1 MAVMFFTTSKGQAT
15 DPLDSLENTTFQIRQ
30 RPGTDGMLRQWLTD
44 CGVKEDTVYAF
55 IHVTAVNPRLES
67 SLKFYSDYFKKHNE
81 KFLLISIFDDKNTAA
96 LYNKLHGYTADYHL
110 YDTTNHYEKIFSLN
124 TIAFNTPFI
133 MKLTKSGRLIAAFEG
148 TYYSKEL
155 MNMLTGSTEPL
166 EYKNFDTQAEF
177 HDWTYKIPADIRN
190 ITDKHKDY
198 KLNCSED
205 MPLGKT
211 FRIPYFVDN
220 TFMYP
225 DKVWNSVQLF
235 TRNNNSGEFD
245 FKRALAPTE
254 KESYMF
260 VSVDSATLKQMV
272 RLNIVHCLL
281 VNAWMLDKEHIGMS
295 YSLPK
300 LFTEASGN
308 TAYYNEPCILSRRIG
323 DLQPSAYTDLDVD
336 LSREKYFYEHFQ
348 FCSTGD
354 KIIIGCEKMTW
365 PMELEPDEYRGNTEF
380 DPFDKGFYDT
390 DNPFM
395 AAFDR
400 HTGKL
405 ITRFGHID
413 DIARKT
419 FTGYCYVRPLAMVC
433 GQELAYTDSYSGKV
447 YVADTADITKDKFC
461 YEVFKI
467 DDSLLPPV
475 DTTKFYS
482 YEQAKRYKNVFCRT
496 IEDLRITADKLY
508 CVVMYGDASDP
519 NPDNRYTLVTI
530 DRKTGER
537 SEQAYPQEEGYNR
550 FTLGLREKDGKVYPF
565 ELLKNKNEAILRVYG
580 ETAE

>member
-15 DPLDSLENTTFQIRQ
+15 DPLDSLENTAFQIRQ
-30 RPGTDGMLRQWLTD
+30 RPSTDDMLRQWLTD

-55 IHVTAVNPRLES
+55 IHITGASPRLES
-67 SLKFYSDYFKKHNE
+67 SLKFYSKFFKEHGK
-81 KFLLISIFDDKNTAA
+81 KFLLISICDDKNTAM
-96 LYNKLHGYTADYHL
+96 LYNKKHGYTADYHI
-110 YDTTNHYEKIFSLN
+110 YDTTNQYEKIFSLN
-124 TIAFNTPFI
+124 TIAFNSPFI
-133 MKLTKSGRLIAAFEG
+133 MKMTKEGRLISAFRG
-148 TYYSKEL
+148 SYYSEKF
-155 MNMLTGSTEPL
+155 MNLLTGSMKPL
-166 EYKNFDTQAEF
+166 EYKNFDKHVEF
-177 HDWTYKIPADIRN
+177 HDWTYKLPAGIKDFTEN
-190 ITDKHKDY
+190 HKDY
-198 KLNCSED
+198 HLKCSAD
-205 MPLGKT
+205 MPLGST
-211 FRIPYFVDN
+211 SQIPYFVDDI
-220 TFMYP
+220 FMYT
-225 DKVWNSVQLF
+225 DEMWNSLQLF
-235 TRNNNSGEFD
+235 NKKDDADEFD
-245 FKRALAPTE
+245 FKQVLLPTE
-254 KESYMF
+254 KEKNMF
-260 VSVDSATLKQMV
+260 VSIDSASLKRMTE
-272 RLNIVHCLL
+272 LNLVHYIIC
-281 VNAWMLDKEHIGMS
+281 NAWILDKEHIGMS

-300 LFTEASGN
+300 LLTETSGN

-323 DLQPSAYTDLDVD
+323 DLQPDAYTDLDVG
-336 LSREKYFYEHFQ
+336 LYREKYFYQHFQ

-354 KIIIGCEKMTW
+354 KIIIGCRKMTW
-365 PMELEPDEYRGNTEF
+365 PMDFELDEYRGNTEF

-419 FTGYCYVRPLAMVC
+419 FTGYCYVWPLAMVC

-508 CVVMYGDASDP
+508 CVVMYGTHRIP
-519 NPDNRYTLVTI
+519 ILII
-530 DRKTGER
+530 DTP
-537 SEQAYPQEEGYNR
+537 S
-550 FTLGLREKDGKVYPF
+550 
-565 ELLKNKNEAILRVYG
+565 
-580 ETAE
+580 